1 MSHCG
6 TWTARRACEAGIPK
20 IGGCEVLGWE
30 PSVPLMQGLEPT
42 YRWIEKQVASAGTFR
57 FFEGTALDA

>member
-1 MSHCG
+1 
-6 TWTARRACEAGIPK
+6 
-20 IGGCEVLGWE
+20 
-30 PSVPLMQGLEPT
+30 MQGLEPT